1 MPYAVTDTIS
11 VPADCSAGVAL
22 AGLSYF
28 AVWPQT
34 LRDVSRR
41 GVLLHNSGRS
51 GVQLNIYP
59 WTHGTSGSVV
69 TAFERTNS
77 NCQFQSYPK
86 LTTERT
92 DDEIWVVL
100 V

>member
-34 LRDVSRR
+34 PRDVSRR
-41 GVLLHNSGRS
+41 GVHLHNSGRS
-51 GVQLNIYP
+51 GVQLIYP
-59 WTHGTSGSVV
+59 WTHGTFRLRHGLRDGLRENEFELPVSVL
-69 TAFERTNS
+69 S
-77 NCQFQSYPK
+77 
-86 LTTERT
+86 
-92 DDEIWVVL
+92 
-100 V
+100 

>member
-1 MPYAVTDTIS
+1 MSLRIVPLALHWQAV
-11 VPADCSAGVAL
+11 
-22 AGLSYF
+22 SYF
-28 AVWPQT
+28 AVWPPS
-34 LRDVSRR
+34 LRERPQC
-41 GVLLHNSGRS
+41 GVHLHNSGRS

-59 WTHGTSGSVV
+59 WTHGTSGSVTV
-69 TAFERTNS
+69 CATAFERTNS

-92 DDEIWVVL
+92 ADEIWVVL